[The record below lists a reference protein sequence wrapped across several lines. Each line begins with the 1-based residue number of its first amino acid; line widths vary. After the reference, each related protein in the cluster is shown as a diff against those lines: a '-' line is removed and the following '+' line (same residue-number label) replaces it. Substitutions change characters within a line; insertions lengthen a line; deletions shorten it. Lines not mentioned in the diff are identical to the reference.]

1 MEIEAIIF
9 DVDGVLIDSFE
20 SWYNSF
26 NQTLEKYGKKPVDKE
41 TYREIFWGPS
51 VEEDLERYNL
61 GKDAVLLTLEN
72 QRNSVHLI
80 KLHDKVYDTL
90 EALKDYKLGVAT
102 NTHRVNLEKIFSH
115 FDLFQYFDVIMCLDD
130 VQNPK
135 PHPDMLLK
143 ASEKLKVPIEK
154 VLFVG
159 DTKYDMAAAKGA
171 GCQFIGVK
179 IGDKKIDGIKDLLPI
194 LYS

>member
-1 MEIEAIIF
+1 MEIEAIVF

-20 SWYNSF
+20 SWYSSF
-26 NQTLEKYGKKPVDKE
+26 NQTLEKYGKETVDKE

-51 VEEDLERYNL
+51 VEEDLERYSL
-61 GKDAVLLTLEN
+61 GKDAVSLTLEN
-72 QRNSVHLI
+72 QRNNVHLI
-80 KLHDKVYDTL
+80 KLHDGVYETLDT
-90 EALKDYKLGVAT
+90 LKDYKLGVAT
-102 NTHRVNLEKIFSH
+102 NTHRINIEKIFNY
-115 FDLFQYFDVIMCLDD
+115 FDLFQYFDTIMCLDD

-143 ASEKLKVPIEK
+143 ASEKLNVPIEK
-154 VLFVG
+154 ILFVG
-159 DTKYDMAAAKGA
+159 DTKYDMAAAKDA

-179 IGDKKIDGIKDLLPI
+179 IGDKKIDELKDLVPI